1 MIVAGEASGDAHA
14 TELVKAINE
23 QAPGQVEFFGG
34 TGPRL
39 RSASVK
45 SIVDT
50 DELGIVGLLEIGSA
64 LPRFL
69 RAYKQLKQAAIE
81 RSANAVVLV
90 DWPDFN
96 LRLAHALHRRGIKVI
111 YYISPQL
118 WAWRP
123 HRVKA
128 ISRDI
133 DLLLTILPFEKEW
146 YAQRGVTQVEYVGHP
161 LAGQVQSH
169 LSREEFCLRHRL
181 DPSRPVVSLLP
192 GSRQKE
198 LQRILPP
205 MIEAVSI
212 LRGQRPDIQF
222 VLVVAPGR
230 SREEFQ
236 QILAGSRDK
245 QNFTIVPNQTRD
257 ALAASDAAAV
267 ASGTATLE
275 AALLNTPMVVV
286 YKESAIN
293 WHTLGSLI
301 TAEHYGLVNL
311 IAQRRLATELIQS
324 DFTPQRLADELL
336 LLLDG
341 KRNSAVRKELLE
353 VAAKLGEGGASQ
365 KAAASILDLL
375 RDERG

>member
-128 ISRDI
+128 ISRDV